1 MAEGCGA
8 RRVRVVAGVGGE
20 RRRCRH
26 AHVGDA
32 HLRGSRPGGES
43 GRDHWCYGRGG
54 MSADE
59 LLSEVRQM
67 LGVRKAALAPP
78 FDAALEGWSGTG
90 KLGGSAGFAL
100 RG

>member
-1 MAEGCGA
+1 
-8 RRVRVVAGVGGE
+8 
-20 RRRCRH
+20 
-26 AHVGDA
+26 
-32 HLRGSRPGGES
+32 
-43 GRDHWCYGRGG
+43 